1 MRPMGTWPSA
11 AVLAPAHSRNASS
24 EIKPLLTASAAK
36 ARIETNASEAIGA
49 AASARVM
56 DRFATRLRAAT
67 AAITARLRP
76 PGAALRHGAT
86 GRAEFF
92 PKRTERG

>member
-1 MRPMGTWPSA
+1 MRPIGTWPSA

-49 AASARVM
+49 AASARVT
-56 DRFATRLRAAT
+56 DRFATRLRAAAT
-67 AAITARLRP
+67 AITVGLRLPR
-76 PGAALRHGAT
+76 AALRHGAT
-86 GRAEFF
+86 DRAESS
-92 PKRTERG
+92 PRRTERG